1 VETGRDDYCPNQRF
15 IAALPPMTTLP
26 FQPDLRSLRAF
37 TLAEG
42 ILMLVLGV
50 LALVFP
56 VVASFGATVL
66 LGVAFLIAGVVGWIN
81 NLVRSRHLN
90 RWISFWRLV
99 VSTLFLVAGLWILTQ
114 FGQGIVGA
122 AQQVAAL
129 ALAIGLVFLVEG
141 VMAIVV
147 ALAHT
152 RTAGWVWGLANG
164 LVTVVLGVLIV
175 TMHFGGLLQ
184 VLGVLVGIS
193 FLFSG
198 LDLLVFSSSFHGLGG
213 SAPPPSPQ
221 SIKGS

>member
-1 VETGRDDYCPNQRF
+1 VNTGGDDYRPDQR
-15 IAALPPMTTLP
+15 IAAAHTPMTTERSL
-26 FQPDLRSLRAF
+26 PDLRSLRAF

-42 ILMLVLGV
+42 ILLLVLGV

-56 VVASFGATVL
+56 AVASFGATVL
-66 LGVAFLIAGVVGWIN
+66 LGVAFLVAGLVGWIN
-81 NLVRSRHLN
+81 NLIRSRRLN
-90 RWISFWRLV
+90 RWIIFWRLV

-122 AQQVAAL
+122 ARQVAAL

-141 VMAIVV
+141 VVAIVV
-147 ALAHT
+147 ALSHT
-152 RTAGWVWGLANG
+152 RTAGWGWGLANG
-164 LVTVVLGVLIV
+164 LVTLVLGLLIV

-198 LDLLVFSSSFHGLGG
+198 IDLLVFSSSFHSLGG
-213 SAPPPSPQ
+213 SDDPATPQ
-221 SIKGS
+221 SPEES

>member
-1 VETGRDDYCPNQRF
+1 
-15 IAALPPMTTLP
+15 MTNRP
-26 FQPDLRSLRAF
+26 VQPDLRSLRAF

-56 VVASFGATVL
+56 VMASFGATVL
-66 LGVAFLIAGVVGWIN
+66 LGVAFLVAGVVGWIN
-81 NLVRSRHLN
+81 NLIRARRLN

-122 AQQVAAL
+122 ARQVAAL

-141 VMAIVV
+141 VVATVV

-164 LVTVVLGVLIV
+164 LVTVVLGALIV

-213 SAPPPSPQ
+213 SAEPASPQ
-221 SIKGS
+221 SIEGS